1 MVRRK
6 TDMKNLFLQFTVIL
20 GLVFTGSHELIAQG
34 TGQQALEQ
42 QFDQYRSS
50 GIQEKVFLHS
60 DKEFYMAGE
69 ICWFKLY
76 VVDAAFHKPVG
87 ISKVGYIEILDADHK
102 PAVQSK
108 VFLKEGF
115 GNGSLQLPAALGSG
129 NYTIRAYTNWMK
141 NVGVEYFFEKNITI
155 VNPRKVL
162 PETKA
167 VPASQYETSFFP
179 EGGNL
184 VTGLQSKIAFKVT
197 DRFGKGVSCNGFV
210 LGTAADTLARFSTLK
225 FGIGSFLFTP
235 QAEKPY
241 TAVIILPDGKRI
253 EKELPAAYTSG
264 LVMGLEEAGT
274 GRLRIT
280 VRSSAAGQ
288 SSKGVYVFVHTR
300 NANKLVMHEN
310 LSNSQAIFM
319 IDKSRIGEGISHFTI
334 FTDDRKPVC
343 ERLYFKYPRQEF
355 STAVMAEKVG
365 YGLRNKVNL
374 HLQTNDMNNLP
385 VAANMSMAVYRVDS
399 LQDASG
405 VDINT
410 YLWLNAD
417 LSGTIESPEYYFS
430 GNGTGL
436 EAETDNLMLSHGWRR
451 FRWED
456 VLGNKAGSFEFIPE
470 YAGHIVTAKVTDSR
484 SGLPA
489 KDINCYISVTG
500 TQKQFRSSVS
510 DEQGMVRFDLGEF
523 YNDGEVVIQTNF
535 RQDSM
540 YTVEIQKPF
549 LTSYSGKRLP
559 PFPAT
564 AITPGQLSMHY
575 EGLQVRN
582 AFNGNSLKQIYP
594 PGIDTMP
601 FYYKPD
607 VSYLLDNFVRF
618 TTMEEVLR
626 EYVSEVNVRKRNS
639 EFVLYVFNKQRN
651 FTFETEPLVLLD
663 GVPVFDMNKL
673 MQYDPLK
680 VRRLDVI
687 TQGYQLGNQ
696 PHTGIVNFITYT
708 GNLDGYELDP
718 HATVVDYEGL
728 QLQREF
734 YAPQYETPE
743 QLSGRIPDYRTL
755 LYWNPTVTTNARGQ
769 QDLSFYS
776 SDLPGRYVVVV
787 QGITESGKAG
797 HKAIYFDVR

>member
-1 MVRRK
+1 MVRRE
-6 TDMKNLFLQFTVIL
+6 TDMKNLFVQFAVIL
-20 GLVFTGSHELIAQG
+20 VLVCASSPHLIAQVS
-34 TGQQALEQ
+34 GQQVLEQ
-42 QFDQYRSS
+42 QFEQYRRS

-69 ICWFKLY
+69 ICWFKVY
-76 VVDAAFHKPVG
+76 TVDAAFHKPLG
-87 ISKVGYIEILDADHK
+87 ISKVGYIEILDTDHK
-102 PAVQSK
+102 PAIQSK
-108 VFLKEGF
+108 IFLKDGF
-115 GNGSLQLPAALGSG
+115 GNGSLQLPATLGSG

-141 NVGVEYFFEKNITI
+141 NVGVDYFFEKTITI

-167 VPASQYETSFFP
+167 VPGSQYETSFFP

-197 DRFGKGVSCNGFV
+197 DRFGKGVACNGFI

-235 QAEKPY
+235 QSEKPY

-253 EKELPAAYTSG
+253 EKELPAAFTSG
-264 LVMGLEEAGT
+264 LVMRLEEAGT

-280 VRSSAAGQ
+280 VRSSAAGL
-288 SSKGVYVFVHTR
+288 STKGVYIFAHTR
-300 NANKLVMHEN
+300 NANKLVMHES
-310 LSNSQAIFM
+310 LSNGQAIFM

-355 STAVMAEKVG
+355 STTVMAEKVG

-374 HLQTNDMNNLP
+374 HLQTNDMNSLP
-385 VAANMSMAVYRVDS
+385 VTANMSMAVYRVDS

-417 LSGTIESPEYYFS
+417 LAGTIESPEYYFS

-436 EAETDNLMLSHGWRR
+436 EAATDNLMLSHGWRR

-470 YAGHIVTAKVTDSR
+470 YAGHIVTAKITDSR

-510 DEQGMVRFDLGEF
+510 DEQGLVRFDLGEF

-549 LTSYSGKRLP
+549 SVFYSGKRLP
-559 PFPAT
+559 PFPTTIT
-564 AITPGQLSMHY
+564 AGQLSMHY

-594 PGIDTMP
+594 TGIDTMP

-626 EYVSEVNVRKRNS
+626 EYVAEVNVRKRNN

-687 TQGYQLGNQ
+687 TQSYQLGSQ

-734 YAPQYETPE
+734 YAPRYETPE

-787 QGITESGKAG
+787 QGITENGKAG